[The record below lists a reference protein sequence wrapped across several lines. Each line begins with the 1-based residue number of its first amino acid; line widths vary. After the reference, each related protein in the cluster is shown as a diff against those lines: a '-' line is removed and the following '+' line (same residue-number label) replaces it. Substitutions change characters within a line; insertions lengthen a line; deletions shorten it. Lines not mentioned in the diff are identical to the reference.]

1 MYLFSFSN
9 VIIIMNQMGRGE
21 YMNYIL
27 SLIVLIIDQV
37 SKILVLKYLKD
48 LREVP
53 IIRNILH
60 FTYVENRG
68 AAFGILQHQKWF
80 FIIITALI
88 VGGIVYY
95 FRKER
100 DYPKAMMIG
109 LSLIVGG
116 AIGNLIDRVFYGFV
130 VDFIDFR
137 VWPVFNIADSAIVI
151 GQILVA
157 YVILKYDKLNPK
169 EM

>member
-1 MYLFSFSN
+1 
-9 VIIIMNQMGRGE
+9 MGTGKGLQCN
-21 YMNYIL
+21 MNYIL
-27 SLIVLIIDQV
+27 SFIVLALDQI
-37 SKILVLKYLKD
+37 SKILVLKYLK
-48 LREVP
+48 
-53 IIRNILH
+53 NIGEFPVIKNFLH

-80 FIIITALI
+80 FITMTILI
-88 VGGIVYY
+88 VGFIIIY

-100 DYPKAMMIG
+100 GYPKPMMIA

-116 AIGNLIDRVFYGFV
+116 AIGNFIDRVVHGFV

-137 VWPVFNIADSAIVI
+137 IWPVFNIADSAIVI
-151 GQILVA
+151 GQVLVV
-157 YVILKYDKLNPK
+157 YVIIKYDKLEQK